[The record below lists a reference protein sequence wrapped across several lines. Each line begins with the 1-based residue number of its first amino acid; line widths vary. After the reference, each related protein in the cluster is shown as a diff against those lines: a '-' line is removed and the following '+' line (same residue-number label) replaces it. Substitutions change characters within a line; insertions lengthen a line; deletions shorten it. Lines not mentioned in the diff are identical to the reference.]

1 MLRIGGGFNF
11 LLTLFL
17 TAQEFKGSLKEDT
30 VDYSIYTANI
40 KRKRP
45 TPRKGRK
52 SGYMGGED
60 DEDPTPRKGRKSVY
74 MGGEDD
80 EGDDDEDWT
89 GGVRGQSNS
98 GRKGNN
104 SRGSRQ
110 R

>member
-1 MLRIGGGFNF
+1 MLRVGGGCNF
-11 LLTLFL
+11 LSTLSL
-17 TAQEFKGSLKEDT
+17 TAQEFKSSLKEDT

-60 DEDPTPRKGRKSVY
+60 DEDD
-74 MGGEDD
+74 GG
-80 EGDDDEDWT
+80 DEDWT
-89 GGVRGQSNS
+89 GGARRLINS

>member
-1 MLRIGGGFNF
+1 LLRVGGGCNF

-17 TAQEFKGSLKEDT
+17 TAQEFKSSLKEDT

-60 DEDPTPRKGRKSVY
+60 DEDY
-74 MGGEDD
+74 NDD
-80 EGDDDEDWT
+80 EEWT
-89 GGVRGQSNS
+89 GGVRRQSNS

-104 SRGSRQ
+104 SRGSRL

>member
-1 MLRIGGGFNF
+1 LLRVGGGCNF

-17 TAQEFKGSLKEDT
+17 TAQEFKSSLKEDT

-52 SGYMGGED
+52 PGYMGGED
-60 DEDPTPRKGRKSVY
+60 DEDY
-74 MGGEDD
+74 NDD
-80 EGDDDEDWT
+80 EEWT
-89 GGVRGQSNS
+89 GGVRRQSNS

-104 SRGSRQ
+104 SRGSRL